1 MRTGRL
7 AVTKGRYKAGMFMT
21 IMKPLYLRSNGN
33 EYSKSWQRVL
43 LASQKQRSEEKQHLR
58 IMNMLDVIH

>member
-1 MRTGRL
+1 MVLPG
-7 AVTKGRYKAGMFMT
+7 AVSRSSGD
-21 IMKPLYLRSNGN
+21 LRSNGN